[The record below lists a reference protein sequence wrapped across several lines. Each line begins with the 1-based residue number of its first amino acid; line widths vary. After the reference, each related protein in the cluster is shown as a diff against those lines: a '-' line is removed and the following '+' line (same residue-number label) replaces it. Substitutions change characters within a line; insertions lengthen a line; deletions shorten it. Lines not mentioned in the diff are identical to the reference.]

1 MVMTQQDNVYL
12 LSQTSTEQEALSP
25 VLNLAP
31 VLNMPQNMQNKWCLK
46 INNKG
51 KSYNITEDLG

>member
-31 VLNMPQNMQNKWCLK
+31 VLNMPQNM
-46 INNKG
+46 
-51 KSYNITEDLG
+51 

>member
-1 MVMTQQDNVYL
+1 MAMTQQDNVYL